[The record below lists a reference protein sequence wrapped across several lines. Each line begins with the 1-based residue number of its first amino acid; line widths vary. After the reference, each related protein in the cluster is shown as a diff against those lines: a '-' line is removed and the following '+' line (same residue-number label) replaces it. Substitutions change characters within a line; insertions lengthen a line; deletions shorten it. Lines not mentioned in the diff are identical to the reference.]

1 MTQKP
6 RASKRRLLRFGMA
19 HVCDRAAIGDDD
31 RRCEFCSKLLIQRKN
46 MLQHIRNVHKMAVD
60 VKKLMK
66 CDVCGTSLPT
76 MEKYSVHQIAAHNF
90 EADYVHLVF
99 RNNKEFHEWKAEE
112 EGSQNC
118 WLILPRDPKKLA
130 SGETRIHYYCNRS
143 VCKHIHCVVIANTTS
158 SNKAHESSPEEA
170 CEILCYEMRRCKIKT
185 PCRFHNA
192 FKKPRK
198 AWR

>member
-1 MTQKP
+1 
-6 RASKRRLLRFGMA
+6 MA

-31 RRCEFCSKLLIQRKN
+31 RRCEFCSKLFIQRKN

-99 RNNKEFHEWKAEE
+99 RNNKEFHEWKVEE

-118 WLILPRDPKKLA
+118 WFILPRDPKKLA

-143 VCKHIHCVVIANTTS
+143 GEARKKEGHSDRWEKSQGSCRSGKICLSFITVTITVRHL
-158 SNKAHESSPEEA
+158 KAP
-170 CEILCYEMRRCKIKT
+170 
-185 PCRFHNA
+185 P
-192 FKKPRK
+192 
-198 AWR
+198 

>member
-19 HVCDRAAIGDDD
+19 RVCDRAAIGDDD
-31 RRCEFCSKLLIQRKN
+31 RRCEFCSKLFIQRKN

-90 EADYVHLVF
+90 EADVH
-99 RNNKEFHEWKAEE
+99 KEFHEWKAEE
-112 EGSQNC
+112 ESSQNC
-118 WLILPRDPKKLA
+118 WVILPTGSEKLA
-130 SGETRIHYYCNRS
+130 SGGTRIHYHCNRS
-143 VCKHIHCVVIANTTS
+143 G
-158 SNKAHESSPEEA
+158 EA
-170 CEILCYEMRRCKIKT
+170 RKKEGHSDRREKSQGS
-185 PCRFHNA
+185 CRSDLVL
-192 FKKPRK
+192 
-198 AWR
+198 